1 MGFIFFALF
10 IILLDQAS
18 KLYIQY
24 SMHIGESIPVIEG
37 IFHITY
43 IENPRTSFGLFE
55 YNSSFFVVAVA
66 ISVILVILIY
76 KKIIFKKDPFM
87 YVPLTLVLGG
97 AVSNLI
103 DRVRV
108 NGMVIDFIDFRIWPI
123 FNFAD
128 SAIVCG
134 MLILLIHIL
143 FHAPGKEKEDEGEE
157 GERGKWE
164 EEEENIK
171 NIKKYREEKKE

>member
-1 MGFIFFALF
+1 MGFIVFAIF
-10 IILLDQAS
+10 IILFDQAS
-18 KLYIQY
+18 KFYIQR

-55 YNSSFFVVAVA
+55 YNSSFFVIAVL
-66 ISVILVILIY
+66 ISVILAILIY
-76 KKIIFKKDPFM
+76 KKIIFKKNPFI
-87 YVPLTLVLGG
+87 YIPLTLILGG
-97 AVSNLI
+97 AVGNLI
-103 DRVRV
+103 DRLRID
-108 NGMVIDFIDFRIWPI
+108 GRVIDFIDFRIWPI

-134 MLILLIHIL
+134 MLVLLIHVL
-143 FHAPGKEKEDEGEE
+143 FRAT
-157 GERGKWE
+157 ERE

-171 NIKKYREEKKE
+171 NTKKYREEEKE

>member
-43 IENPRTSFGLFE
+43 IENPRTAFGIFQ
-55 YNSSFFVVAVA
+55 YQTIFFVIAIL
-66 ISVILVILIY
+66 ISVILIILISR
-76 KKIIFKKDPFM
+76 KMVFKKDSLV
-87 YVPLTLVLGG
+87 YIPLTLVLGG
-97 AVSNLI
+97 AIGNLI
-103 DRVRV
+103 DRLRTGRV
-108 NGMVIDFIDFRIWPI
+108 TDFLDFRIWPI

-128 SAIVCG
+128 TAIVCG
-134 MLILLIHIL
+134 MLILVVYFL
-143 FHAPGKEKEDEGEE
+143 FYAK
-157 GERGKWE
+157 
-164 EEEENIK
+164 EEN
-171 NIKKYREEKKE
+171 KE

>member
-1 MGFIFFALF
+1 MGFILFAIF
-10 IILLDQAS
+10 IILFDQAS
-18 KLYIQY
+18 KFYIQR

-55 YNSSFFVVAVA
+55 YNSSFFVIAVL
-66 ISVILVILIY
+66 ISVILAILIY
-76 KKIIFKKDPFM
+76 KKIIFKKNPFI
-87 YVPLTLVLGG
+87 YIPLTLILGG
-97 AVSNLI
+97 AVGNLI
-103 DRVRV
+103 DRLRID
-108 NGMVIDFIDFRIWPI
+108 GRVIDFIDFRIWPI

-134 MLILLIHIL
+134 MLVLLIHVL
-143 FHAPGKEKEDEGEE
+143 FRAP
-157 GERGKWE
+157 ERE

-171 NIKKYREEKKE
+171 NIKKYKEEDKE

>member
-1 MGFIFFALF
+1 MGFILFVLF
-10 IILLDQAS
+10 IVLLDQAS

-24 SMHIGESIPVIEG
+24 SMHIGESIAVIEG

-55 YNSSFFVVAVA
+55 YNSSFFVIAVV

-76 KKIIFKKDPFM
+76 KKIIFKKDPFV
-87 YVPLTLVLGG
+87 YIPLTLVLGG
-97 AVSNLI
+97 AIGNLI

-108 NGMVIDFIDFRIWPI
+108 DGRVIDFIDFRIWPV

-134 MLILLIHIL
+134 MLILLIHVL
-143 FHAPGKEKEDEGEE
+143 FRTPEKEGEGEREE
-157 GERGKWE
+157 GEKLKEWE
-164 EEEENIK
+164 EEERYN
-171 NIKKYREEKKE
+171 EEDKE

>member
-1 MGFIFFALF
+1 MGFILFALF
-10 IILLDQAS
+10 IILFDQAS
-18 KLYIQY
+18 KFYIQHNMY
-24 SMHIGESIPVIEG
+24 IGESIAVIEG

-55 YNSSFFVVAVA
+55 YNSSFFVIAVL
-66 ISVILVILIY
+66 ISIILVILIY

-87 YVPLTLVLGG
+87 YVPLTLTLGG
-97 AVSNLI
+97 AVGNLI
-103 DRVRV
+103 DRVRID
-108 NGMVIDFIDFRIWPI
+108 GMVIDFIDFRIWPV

-134 MLILLIHIL
+134 MLVLLIHVL
-143 FHAPGKEKEDEGEE
+143 FHAPEKEDGV
-157 GERGKWE
+157 

-171 NIKKYREEKKE
+171 NIKEYKEEEKE

>member
-1 MGFIFFALF
+1 MGYIGFAIFVILFDQVSKLF
-10 IILLDQAS
+10 I
-18 KLYIQY
+18 QY
-24 SMHIGESIPVIEG
+24 KMKIGESIPVIKG

-55 YNSSFFVVAVA
+55 YNTLFFVIAVL

-87 YVPLTLVLGG
+87 YIPLTLVLGG
-97 AVSNLI
+97 AVGNLI
-103 DRVRV
+103 DRLRID
-108 NGMVIDFIDFRIWPI
+108 GKVIDFIDFRIWPV

-134 MLILLIHIL
+134 MLILLIHLL
-143 FHAPGKEKEDEGEE
+143 FRAP
-157 GERGKWE
+157 ERE
-164 EEEENIK
+164 EEEEDIK
-171 NIKKYREEKKE
+171 NIKEYREEDEE

>member
-1 MGFIFFALF
+1 MGFLFFALF
-10 IILLDQAS
+10 IILFDQAS

-24 SMHIGESIPVIEG
+24 SMQIGESIPVIEG

-43 IENPRTSFGLFE
+43 VENLRTSFGLFE
-55 YNSSFFVVAVA
+55 YNSSFFVIAVA

-87 YVPLTLVLGG
+87 YIPLTLVLGG
-97 AVSNLI
+97 AVGNLI

-108 NGMVIDFIDFRIWPI
+108 DGRVIDFIDFRIWPV

-134 MLILLIHIL
+134 MLVLLIHVL
-143 FHAPGKEKEDEGEE
+143 FRAPEKKDEGE
-157 GERGKWE
+157 GEKWE
-164 EEEENIK
+164 EEEENIM
-171 NIKKYREEKKE
+171 NIKEYKEQDKE

>member
-1 MGFIFFALF
+1 MGYIGFAIFVILFDQVSKLF
-10 IILLDQAS
+10 I
-18 KLYIQY
+18 QY
-24 SMHIGESIPVIEG
+24 KMEIGESIPIIKG

-55 YNSSFFVVAVA
+55 YNTSFFVIAVL

-87 YVPLTLVLGG
+87 YIPLTLFLGG
-97 AVSNLI
+97 AVGNMI

-108 NGMVIDFIDFRIWPI
+108 DGRVIDFIDFKIWPV

-134 MLILLIHIL
+134 MLALLIHML
-143 FHAPGKEKEDEGEE
+143 FRSPEKEDEEE
-157 GERGKWE
+157 DR
-164 EEEENIK
+164 ENIK
-171 NIKKYREEKKE
+171 EYKEKDKE

>member
-1 MGFIFFALF
+1 MGFIVFAIF
-10 IILLDQAS
+10 IILFDQAS
-18 KLYIQY
+18 KFYIQR

-55 YNSSFFVVAVA
+55 YNSSFFVIAVL
-66 ISVILVILIY
+66 ISVILAILIY
-76 KKIIFKKDPFM
+76 KKIIFKKNPFI
-87 YVPLTLVLGG
+87 YIPLTLILGG
-97 AVSNLI
+97 AVGNLI
-103 DRVRV
+103 DRLRID
-108 NGMVIDFIDFRIWPI
+108 GRVIDFIDFRIWPI

-134 MLILLIHIL
+134 MLVLLIHVL
-143 FHAPGKEKEDEGEE
+143 FRAP
-157 GERGKWE
+157 ERE

-171 NIKKYREEKKE
+171 NIKKYKEEDKE

>member
-1 MGFIFFALF
+1 MGFILFALF

-18 KLYIQY
+18 KIYIQY
-24 SMHIGESIPVIEG
+24 SMYIGESIPVIEG

-55 YNSSFFVVAVA
+55 YNSSFFVIAVL
-66 ISVILVILIY
+66 ISVILAILIY
-76 KKIIFKKDPFM
+76 KKIIFKKNHFM
-87 YVPLTLVLGG
+87 YIPLTLVLGG
-97 AVSNLI
+97 AVGNLI

-108 NGMVIDFIDFRIWPI
+108 NGMVIDFIDFRIWPV

-134 MLILLIHIL
+134 MLVLLIHLL
-143 FHAPGKEKEDEGEE
+143 FHAPEKEKEDEGEE
-157 GERGKWE
+157 GEGGKWE
-164 EEEENIK
+164 EEEENIM
-171 NIKKYREEKKE
+171 NIKKYKEQDKE